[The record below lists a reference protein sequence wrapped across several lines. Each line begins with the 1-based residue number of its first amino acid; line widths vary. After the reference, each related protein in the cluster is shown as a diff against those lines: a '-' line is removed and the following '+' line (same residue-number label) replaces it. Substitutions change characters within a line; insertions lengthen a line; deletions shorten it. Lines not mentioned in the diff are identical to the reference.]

1 MHYVRIFNDEAG
13 ESHFEDVSLPEVV
26 VAPEQGVAELTLSDS
41 VPVDRAIFVS
51 LPGDE
56 QAPDWHTAPRRQ
68 FVVVLDGGVRIEVSD
83 GEVRDLPAGSV
94 VLVEDTTGRGHVTE
108 YVPGPRRVILIP
120 LEADE

>member
-26 VAPEQGVAELTLSDS
+26 VPPEQGVAELTLSDS

-56 QAPDWHTAPRRQ
+56 QAPDWHTAPRRH
-68 FVVVLDGGVRIEVSD
+68 RW
-83 GEVRDLPAGSV
+83 PA
-94 VLVEDTTGRGHVTE
+94 
-108 YVPGPRRVILIP
+108 P
-120 LEADE
+120 A